1 MLHVLKS
8 AKPKLRGVILKEADK
23 NLILAIVE
31 CALNVLNGNCKLRTC
46 IKRKLRKHKNI
57 LRRLIDRSEKISTK
71 KKRIIQKGG
80 FLIPLLSAVLSGLT
94 SLIRT

>member
-31 CALNVLNGNCKLRTC
+31 CALNVLNGNS
-46 IKRKLRKHKNI
+46 IKRKLRKHKNL
-57 LRRLIDRSEKISTK
+57 LRRLTDR
-71 KKRIIQKGG
+71 
-80 FLIPLLSAVLSGLT
+80 
-94 SLIRT
+94 